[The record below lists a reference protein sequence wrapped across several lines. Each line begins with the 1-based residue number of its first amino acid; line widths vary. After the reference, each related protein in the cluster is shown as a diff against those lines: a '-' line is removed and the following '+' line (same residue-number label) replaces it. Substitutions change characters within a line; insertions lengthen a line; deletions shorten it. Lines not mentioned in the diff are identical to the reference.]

1 LEAKRDIRYKIR
13 TSLLLLSGLLAFYWI
28 YFVFLGISLS
38 STDTANQL
46 KREIL
51 TLSQEKK
58 YNEIVKKSFHILYLD
73 STQQDANF
81 WNLASAYYM
90 LNQRK
95 IAQNF
100 YDTLRQTAL
109 VSYQARALH
118 QIGNILYLQ
127 SPDSL
132 EATLQLYKNSL
143 YLQDNPETR
152 YNYELLKKI
161 QAKNNPVFKQSTT
174 NPNNQQVKKQEKT
187 SNEDEK
193 YSENTSPD
201 DFLEAISNQEQEQ
214 IRKYQL
220 KKVKNTNTSLPDW

>member
-1 LEAKRDIRYKIR
+1 MERRSNLQYKVR
-13 TSLLLLSGLLAFYWI
+13 MSLLLLSGLLAFYWI

-38 STDTANQL
+38 GTDTTNKL

-51 TLSQEKK
+51 TLSQEKQ
-58 YNEIVKKSFHILYLD
+58 YNEIVKKSFHILNLD
-73 STQQDANF
+73 STQRDASF

-90 LNQRK
+90 LNQRQ
-95 IAQNF
+95 IAQSF

-109 VSYQARALH
+109 LSYQARALH

-127 SPDSL
+127 SSDSL
-132 EATLQLYKNSL
+132 AAALQAYKNSL
-143 YLQDNPETR
+143 YLQDNPSLR

-161 QAKNNPVFKQSTT
+161 QERNTPSFQKMQQEQNSHSQTQKKENKQNQEEQESST
-174 NPNNQQVKKQEKT
+174 PN
-187 SNEDEK
+187 
-193 YSENTSPD
+193 

-220 KKVKNTNTSLPDW
+220 KKVKNKNSSLPDW

>member
-1 LEAKRDIRYKIR
+1 MERKNNLRYKIR
-13 TSLLLLSGLLAFYWI
+13 ISLLLLSGLLAFCWI
-28 YFVFLGISLS
+28 FFVFLGISLS

-46 KREIL
+46 KREVL

-58 YNEIVKKSFHILYLD
+58 YSEIVKKSFHILHLD
-73 STQQDANF
+73 STQQDASF

-90 LNQRK
+90 LNQRQ

-100 YDTLRQTAL
+100 YDTLRQIAPLT
-109 VSYQARALH
+109 YQARALH

-132 EATLQLYKNSL
+132 EAALQAYKNSL
-143 YLQDNPETR
+143 YLQDNPSLR

-161 QAKNNPVFKQSTT
+161 QVKNTPSFQKKQQKQNS
-174 NPNNQQVKKQEKT
+174 PSQKQEKE
-187 SNEDEK
+187 NKQKQEEQE
-193 YSENTSPD
+193 SETPN